1 MGELIKRSLFGGI
14 YVLIVVG
21 TIVFLPA
28 LIPALFAIFSVMC
41 FLETTALCGYKK
53 PPASLWIVW
62 LGIWLS
68 VIFPYFALYTL
79 SVSGLASVYS
89 LLANKQSRKA
99 WIKSIYVIQPFA
111 LAVYTLQ
118 IDWITPY
125 FLLFVFMTIWLNDTG
140 AYLSGKKFGKRLLA
154 PKISP
159 KKTWEGF
166 IGGSILAMI
175 IMILPF
181 PFFSDFETLHKL
193 MAAGLIAISATLGD
207 LIQSRMKRKAG
218 VKDSGKI
225 MPGHGG
231 AFDRLDSF
239 IFALPIALFFYI
251 NIYHL

>member
-1 MGELIKRSLFGGI
+1 
-14 YVLIVVG
+14 
-21 TIVFLPA
+21 
-28 LIPALFAIFSVMC
+28 
-41 FLETTALCGYKK
+41 
-53 PPASLWIVW
+53 
-62 LGIWLS
+62 
-68 VIFPYFALYTL
+68 
-79 SVSGLASVYS
+79 
-89 LLANKQSRKA
+89 
-99 WIKSIYVIQPFA
+99 
-111 LAVYTLQ
+111 
-118 IDWITPY
+118 
-125 FLLFVFMTIWLNDTG
+125 
-140 AYLSGKKFGKRLLA
+140 
-154 PKISP
+154 
-159 KKTWEGF
+159 
-166 IGGSILAMI
+166 MI